1 MFKRLHNENG
11 YALFL
16 SLLVILLFSLLT
28 MLLLSVVVSGAKKNV
43 IREHHVQAGELAEK
57 GVEHLTSQIQKDLED
72 MVGEKGGIKRSLY
85 LDEIQKY
92 LNETH
97 QCKQSVHTV
106 ESATGKYAV
115 CIESWRHVNGD
126 PDSLRKEVTI
136 NSRGYVDGKW
146 KELKATILVGA
157 SDIPDALNYALGAHR
172 SCSGNKDCIDGEGNL
187 FLHGGAVIYGD
198 MKVDGNIITSNRAH
212 AILSD
217 KSVWVDSLFP
227 GVFPGPKS
235 KEARLILGGDIYTF
249 SRPPNSYD
257 AHIKNNRFSSG
268 IYKKAN
274 HINEAFENPPKV
286 LKRIPAREAINITE
300 KENSYKLDFH
310 DPSVVKI
317 QNTTIKNTNYS
328 GKKVFPYRWNNR
340 TDGNYTLEG
349 DNTFGRFATD
359 GNLIIINKE
368 NRFRTTN
375 IEQGMYVKGNLEI
388 GNKDIR
394 DTDYNIGKYQKIRL
408 NGPIYV
414 NGNLTIKGADA
425 EINSIIYVNGNVT
438 IRNARINGLNVN
450 GYDGSLIIFANQAI
464 NIANISVNQDEP
476 SNIKGFFYSE
486 DALEMYG
493 VGSNIKIDG
502 GISAK
507 RIVLNAIRGRASDSH
522 FHGAQY
528 RGDKYFEGVNG
539 QKSRQSRLQVVYNPD
554 IIKTYS
560 DMKEEEPYVE
570 KIAPPRLVNRQ

>member
-1 MFKRLHNENG
+1 
-11 YALFL
+11 
-16 SLLVILLFSLLT
+16 
-28 MLLLSVVVSGAKKNV
+28 
-43 IREHHVQAGELAEK
+43 
-57 GVEHLTSQIQKDLED
+57 

-146 KELKATILVGA
+146 KEIKATILVGA

-172 SCSGNKDCIDGEGNL
+172 SCSGNKDCIVGEGNL
-187 FLHGGAVIYGD
+187 FLHGGAEIYGD

-217 KSVWVDSLFP
+217 KSVWVESLFP
-227 GVFPGPKS
+227 SVFPGPKS

-249 SRPPNSYD
+249 SHRPDKYDEHIRNNS
-257 AHIKNNRFSSG
+257 FSSRY
-268 IYKKAN
+268 YKKVN

-286 LKRIPAREAINITE
+286 LKRKPVREVINITE

-310 DPSVVKI
+310 DPSVIKI

-328 GKKVFPYRWNNR
+328 GEKVFPYRSNNR

-359 GNLIIINKE
+359 GNLMIINKE

-375 IEQGMYVKGNLEI
+375 IEQGMYVKGNLKI
-388 GNKDIR
+388 GNMDIR

-414 NGNLTIKGADA
+414 NGDLTIKGADA

-438 IRNARINGLNVN
+438 IKNARINGLNVN

-528 RGDKYFEGVNG
+528 RRDKYFEGVNG

>member
-187 FLHGGAVIYGD
+187 FLHGGAEIYGD

-227 GVFPGPKS
+227 SVFPGPKS
-235 KEARLILGGDIYTF
+235 KEARLILGGT
-249 SRPPNSYD
+249 
-257 AHIKNNRFSSG
+257 
-268 IYKKAN
+268 
-274 HINEAFENPPKV
+274 
-286 LKRIPAREAINITE
+286 
-300 KENSYKLDFH
+300 
-310 DPSVVKI
+310 
-317 QNTTIKNTNYS
+317 
-328 GKKVFPYRWNNR
+328 
-340 TDGNYTLEG
+340 
-349 DNTFGRFATD
+349 
-359 GNLIIINKE
+359 
-368 NRFRTTN
+368 
-375 IEQGMYVKGNLEI
+375 
-388 GNKDIR
+388 
-394 DTDYNIGKYQKIRL
+394 
-408 NGPIYV
+408 
-414 NGNLTIKGADA
+414 
-425 EINSIIYVNGNVT
+425 
-438 IRNARINGLNVN
+438 
-450 GYDGSLIIFANQAI
+450 
-464 NIANISVNQDEP
+464 
-476 SNIKGFFYSE
+476 
-486 DALEMYG
+486 
-493 VGSNIKIDG
+493 
-502 GISAK
+502 
-507 RIVLNAIRGRASDSH
+507 
-522 FHGAQY
+522 
-528 RGDKYFEGVNG
+528 
-539 QKSRQSRLQVVYNPD
+539 
-554 IIKTYS
+554 
-560 DMKEEEPYVE
+560 
-570 KIAPPRLVNRQ
+570 